1 MKFLFCFKSSNRNWL
16 ATRTICSAINK
27 WRNQSLHCH
36 QSINRKITCS
46 LNCDPAYATLQQCVD
61 CAVGAAIIECHSTSF
76 ECFHDPNSYRFDLWV
91 GKNGFLLHRM
101 THFIYTKFGGCR
113 ENVLSG
119 RSCFI
124 IAQCNLHAFHRA
136 AVTKRSR
143 DLAFHSPHSCYQWN
157 SRDSWKKFAMYGV
170 ANRKFHVRRECNRG
184 HTTREC
190 YSITGR
196 SCWCNRMTCWV
207 KSGGVFHLQ
216 RHEYYHGTNDCNT
229 KRVHTKLF
237 YFCSNLHVDL
247 TKNKKKESK
256 LRFAI
261 NGYPVTK
268 WYLAVF
274 CCDFVH

>member
-1 MKFLFCFKSSNRNWL
+1 MWSR
-16 ATRTICSAINK
+16 ICDSPTMC
-27 WRNQSLHCH
+27 RLRCRRSYY
-36 QSINRKITCS
+36 RVS
-46 LNCDPAYATLQQCVD
+46 LNQFRVLSWSELVSIWFINPEY
-61 CAVGAAIIECHSTSF
+61 
-76 ECFHDPNSYRFDLWV
+76 

-101 THFIYTKFGGCR
+101 THFIYIKFGGCR

-247 TKNKKKESK
+247 TKKKKIK
-256 LRFAI
+256 IAI
-261 NGYPVTK
+261 RN
-268 WYLAVF
+268 
-274 CCDFVH
+274 